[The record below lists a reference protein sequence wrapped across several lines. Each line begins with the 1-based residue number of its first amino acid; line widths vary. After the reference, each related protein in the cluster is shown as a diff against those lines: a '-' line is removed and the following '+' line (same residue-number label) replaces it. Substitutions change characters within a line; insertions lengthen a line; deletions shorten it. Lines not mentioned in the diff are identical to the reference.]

1 MLRYKLK
8 LTTRYYFR
16 KKKKHTSKI
25 SLFGDW
31 GVKCMQILAL
41 LHKDRE
47 TLLKRILLHKN
58 RETLSKSISA
68 QVHHS
73 QKKNKNGE
81 TIINNKSCIKSAI
94 KR

>member
-1 MLRYKLK
+1 
-8 LTTRYYFR
+8 
-16 KKKKHTSKI
+16 
-25 SLFGDW
+25 
-31 GVKCMQILAL
+31 MQILAL

-47 TLLKRILLHKN
+47 TLSKRILLHKN

-73 QKKNKNGE
+73 QKKKNKNGE